1 MRWACCKKQLR
12 PRRGTQLS
20 RIWLGFASTSWIF
33 CSVIEAGEIIMKD
46 RFGFDWSKIKGTQFW
61 RSPHVGRRTFFRH
74 VATALSGYYLL
85 PTRPMEN
92 IAKAAVT
99 PIGTATKC
107 VFVLLTGAP
116 SHPEGFAPFY
126 VSPNGAGITNAANP
140 SGRSEERRVGKECR
154 SRWSPDP

>member
-1 MRWACCKKQLR
+1 
-12 PRRGTQLS
+12 
-20 RIWLGFASTSWIF
+20 
-33 CSVIEAGEIIMKD
+33 MKD

-74 VATALSGYYLL
+74 IATALSGYYLL

-116 SHPEGFAPFY
+116 SHIDTFDLKEGSWTPSYFNPTTYGDLRFPQGLM
-126 VSPNGAGITNAANP
+126 PNLANQLDSIALVRSSRAWATAHGIAQT
-140 SGRSEERRVGKECR
+140 
-154 SRWSPDP
+154 